1 MEEKIIESTTN
12 TMEDAASNVSV
23 TLPKENT
30 LAMVGG
36 LLVAGSLIGGTVY
49 LVKKFRGQDKEKDCL
64 EAGEDVEVTET
75 EIENESEDED

>member
-30 LAMVGG
+30 LAVIGG
-36 LLVAGSLIGGTVY
+36 LLVAGALVGGTVY
-49 LVKKFRGQDKEKDCL
+49 LVKKIRGKNKKKDCL
-64 EAGEDVEVTET
+64 EAGEDVEVTEV
-75 EIENESEDED
+75 ENETEDED

>member
-12 TMEDAASNVSV
+12 TMDDAANNVSI

-30 LAMVGG
+30 LAVVGG
-36 LLVAGSLIGGTVY
+36 LLVAGALVGGAVY
-49 LVKKFRGQDKEKDCL
+49 LVKKIRGKNKEKDCL

-75 EIENESEDED
+75 EIENETEDED